1 MVATANASKSR
12 CRGTAR
18 SRQWW
23 CATRIAYSSRA
34 MWATD
39 SGQSWKQVVNDVVRA
54 GVALRHARGRETHR
68 VRRTKSVS
76 LGRPLMADVSNVH
89 ETLSLAGGD
98 VRG

>member
-1 MVATANASKSR
+1 MKASAHQDITAAMIR
-12 CRGTAR
+12 CMRTTLTLDDDLAVELR
-18 SRQWW
+18 
-23 CATRIAYSSRA
+23 RIQAE
-34 MWATD
+34 

-54 GVALRHARGRETHR
+54 GVALRHARGRETHQ

-89 ETLSLAGGD
+89 ETLSLAEGD